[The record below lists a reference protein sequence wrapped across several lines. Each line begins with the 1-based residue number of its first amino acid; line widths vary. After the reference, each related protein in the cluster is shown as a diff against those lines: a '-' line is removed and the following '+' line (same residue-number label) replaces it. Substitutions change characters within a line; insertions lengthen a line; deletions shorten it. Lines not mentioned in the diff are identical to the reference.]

1 MKSASW
7 MSRIGAAILV
17 AAAVVLTGCGE
28 RVTRDEFNTNVMHK
42 STKEVAKRFGD
53 PVAVENGPG
62 TIKWVYTSKTLNVSD
77 TGWSVDPKTI
87 VVFTQPTPDGAATA
101 AEVVYEEAAP
111 KEAAK

>member
-1 MKSASW
+1 MVSTGW
-7 MSRIGAAILV
+7 MNRIGAAILV

-28 RVTRDEFNTNVMHK
+28 RVTRDEFNSNVMHK
-42 STKEVAKRFGD
+42 STKEVAKRFGN
-53 PVAVENGPG
+53 PEAVENEPG

-87 VVFTQPTPDGAATA
+87 VVFSQPTPESTATV